1 MSGVSKANEYPTI
14 SDLFCLLDKWRHLPN
29 YQLERRADAFFALFL
44 PEVLKKKCGIKIKQ
58 QLLIPEFPIDK
69 NKNDRGH
76 KQVDYF
82 ALSEDGRKG
91 ILVELK
97 TDSASKNKKQEEMLR
112 RVASEKSLK
121 CLLEDVIEIA
131 QYKKGDS
138 RQRRQKYV
146 HLLLH
151 LRSLGLV
158 TFDSDLCDLAFS
170 ENSTSIGEKLSTVRP
185 TECVCKDKPCLK
197 VVYIQ
202 PDQCLDEDGGIVID
216 FKTFAKTIE
225 KGESKGIRR
234 MFACYLK
241 EWVAA
246 AESRKPGNL
255 PSC

>member
-44 PEVLKKKCGIKIKQ
+44 PEVLEEKCGIKIKQ

-82 ALSEDGRKG
+82 ALSEDRRG

-97 TDSASKNKKQEEMLR
+97 TDSASKNKKQEKMLH
-112 RVASEKSLK
+112 RVAREKSLK
-121 CLLEDVIEIA
+121 CLLEDVKEIA

-146 HLLLH
+146 HLLFAS
-151 LRSLGLV
+151 SLSGL
-158 TFDSDLCDLAFS
+158 SYS
-170 ENSTSIGEKLSTVRP
+170 
-185 TECVCKDKPCLK
+185 
-197 VVYIQ
+197 
-202 PDQCLDEDGGIVID
+202 
-216 FKTFAKTIE
+216 
-225 KGESKGIRR
+225 
-234 MFACYLK
+234 
-241 EWVAA
+241 
-246 AESRKPGNL
+246 
-255 PSC
+255 